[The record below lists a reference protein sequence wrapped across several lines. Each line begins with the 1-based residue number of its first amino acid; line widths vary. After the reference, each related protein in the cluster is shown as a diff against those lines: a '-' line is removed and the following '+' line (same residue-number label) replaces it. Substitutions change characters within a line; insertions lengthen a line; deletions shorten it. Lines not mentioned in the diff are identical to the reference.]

1 MQLEKRKLQL
11 QFEQA
16 QRRLKEEG
24 ELRVLDAEL
33 ADVELNLIGQKTS
46 EFEPNVE
53 QQ

>member
-16 QRRLKEEG
+16 QRRLEEEV
-24 ELRVLDAEL
+24 ELRLLDAEL
-33 ADVELNLIGQKTS
+33 VNVELILIGQKTS